1 MTIHETADFRVTSCA
16 ATRDAWRAR
25 AASSTRSQIMSAI
38 DPLSRSHL
46 SSAGSI
52 AGLMVR
58 IIGTAALW
66 VFATRGIEMH
76 VPRGAFALAPIG
88 GWGLVIAGAI
98 GVPLLVRAARRI
110 RALQ

>member
-1 MTIHETADFRVTSCA
+1 V
-16 ATRDAWRAR
+16 
-25 AASSTRSQIMSAI
+25 AI
-38 DPLSRSHL
+38 GCFVEFVAMNVYAFSHL

-52 AGLMVR
+52 AGLMLR
-58 IIGTAALW
+58 IVGTAALW